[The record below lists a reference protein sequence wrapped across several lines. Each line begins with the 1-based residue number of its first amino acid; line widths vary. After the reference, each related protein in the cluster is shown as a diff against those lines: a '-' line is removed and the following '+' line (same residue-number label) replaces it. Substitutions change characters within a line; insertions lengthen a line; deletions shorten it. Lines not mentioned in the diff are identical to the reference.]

1 MDNIANWKGSA
12 RTVFGGRSTTTNSKL
27 STSRR
32 TKHNLHHTLLV
43 MAALLILA
51 MPGSLPAENI
61 QQSNNSCQKN
71 MQGTWIFTIDRYTQ
85 GVTFSALMSFA
96 DGGVISATGSI
107 GPPISPIL
115 GSWKCTGHDRLI
127 ATFFFYPLDAQGNS
141 NATIKNNVSLHLDD
155 QNQMVGSGSAF
166 VCDLHG
172 ENCIDVPPI
181 HLTGRFVVP
190 EGAGDA

>member
-1 MDNIANWKGSA
+1 MAITGNSTD
-12 RTVFGGRSTTTNSKL
+12 GGTSMTTNSKL

-32 TKHNLHHTLLV
+32 TANNPHHPFFV
-43 MAALLILA
+43 MAALLLLA
-51 MPGSLPAENI
+51 VPGPMIAQDI
-61 QQSNNSCQKN
+61 QQNNHQQNNSCLKN
-71 MQGTWIFTIDRYTQ
+71 MQGSWIFTIDRFTQ

-115 GSWKCTGHDRLI
+115 GSWKCTGPKSLV

-155 QNQMVGSGSAF
+155 QNQMVGTGSAF
-166 VCDLHG
+166 VCDVHG
-172 ENCIDVPPI
+172 ENCFSVPPI
-181 HLTGRFVVP
+181 HLTGKFVVP
-190 EGAGDA
+190 EGSGDV